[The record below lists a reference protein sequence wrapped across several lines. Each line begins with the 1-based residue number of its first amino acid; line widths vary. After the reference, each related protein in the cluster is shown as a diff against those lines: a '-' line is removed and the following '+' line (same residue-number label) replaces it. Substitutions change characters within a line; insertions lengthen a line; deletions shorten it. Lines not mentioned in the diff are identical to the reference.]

1 MRVSDD
7 VVWNESMKRAAGS
20 LVLLLLLVLGW
31 QVLHI
36 GAGHG
41 AISSPAQAGSRL
53 GHLLVTGPFWHDIEA
68 TGSAFAL
75 AVIISVVGGA
85 ALGAILGTRRLL
97 AAVTEP
103 ILLNLYALPKVT
115 LYPVVLLIF
124 GLGISA
130 KIGFGVM
137 HGLIPLTLFTMNAIA
152 QLRPSFL
159 RTARAMRLSRMQTI
173 VWVIFPAILPDLV
186 TGARLSVSLSLLG
199 VLIGEMFASTRGLGH
214 RVMTAME
221 AGDMATV
228 LAVVLLLAAFAVA
241 VNTALMA
248 ATRRGRG

>member
-1 MRVSDD
+1 
-7 VVWNESMKRAAGS
+7 MKRAASS
-20 LVLLLLLVLGW
+20 LVLLLLLALGW
-31 QVLHI
+31 HALHAM
-36 GAGHG
+36 GGQG
-41 AISSPAQAGSRL
+41 AISSPAQAVSRL
-53 GHLLVTGPFWHDIEA
+53 GTLLRAETFWDDILA

-75 AVIISVVGGA
+75 AVIISVLGGV
-85 ALGAILGTRRLL
+85 ALGAMLGTRRLL

-130 KIGFGVM
+130 KIAFGVM

-152 QLRPSFL
+152 QLRPAFL
-159 RTARAMRLSRMQTI
+159 RTARAMRLSRMQTLTT
-173 VWVIFPAILPDLV
+173 VIFPAILPDLL

-228 LAVVLLLAAFAVA
+228 LAVVLLLAMFAVA

-248 ATRRGRG
+248 AARRGGG